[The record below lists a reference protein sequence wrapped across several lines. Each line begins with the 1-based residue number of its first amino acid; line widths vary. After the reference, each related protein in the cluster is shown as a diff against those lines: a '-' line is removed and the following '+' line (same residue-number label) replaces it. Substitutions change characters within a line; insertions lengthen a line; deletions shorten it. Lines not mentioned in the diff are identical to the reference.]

1 MEAEAR
7 APERVTGRQTC
18 GQTAADTLRWYKAQD
33 ESGRTKLAGP
43 APAKE
48 AELLAAWKRERG
60 PQNG

>member
-1 MEAEAR
+1 
-7 APERVTGRQTC
+7 VTGRQTC

-48 AELLAAWKRERG
+48 AELLAAWKGERG